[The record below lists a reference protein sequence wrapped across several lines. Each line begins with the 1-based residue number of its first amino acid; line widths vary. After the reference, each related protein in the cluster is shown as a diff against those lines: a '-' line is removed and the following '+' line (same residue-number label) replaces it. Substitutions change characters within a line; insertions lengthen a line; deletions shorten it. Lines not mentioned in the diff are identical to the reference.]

1 MPQGPPPKAASNG
14 LRSTESVTFITKEAF
29 GRLVEK
35 TCHSTLWKYL
45 QNSIIYSCELGRLRA
60 EEALRAAG
68 TAAQGRH
75 HRRSSTDRIG
85 DLHHEGG
92 LGTPVEKTWHSTLW
106 KYLQISIT

>member
-1 MPQGPPPKAASNG
+1 MLQGPPPKAASNG

-45 QNSIIYSCELGRLRA
+45 QNSIIYSCELGGLRA
-60 EEALRAAG
+60 VVRRAAG
-68 TAAQGRH
+68 HAVEGH
-75 HRRSSTDRIG
+75 LHRRSSTDRIG

-92 LGTPVEKTWHSTLW
+92 ARHAC
-106 KYLQISIT
+106 